1 MGCLWSIP
9 EIREDSTKSSS
20 GHISV
25 ENSVELSRGS
35 LRASAV
41 QLQKKTHKLKIEES
55 QSKFGDFSTR
65 IDDILN
71 MFDYNDKTKIN
82 KVLVKALPKMIV
94 DLKLPNHY
102 EPYEDTI
109 ISVLKDLYPKRRFR
123 GHHSKTGEI
132 EKGDDEVR
140 EEYVT
145 QDEWVNIME
154 RIYSYALLHD
164 PDSKRVYSSK
174 VTRLSVNATNL
185 SRLSMSSRASEAG
198 SNGRQSR
205 ASRIGSISTKSPL
218 RASSLR
224 PSSSTVGSSNVR
236 GLTSKSLRSASLK
249 ISMSSA
255 VGIGVV
261 SGSISSNGSRNSDK
275 SDDATTKS
283 KMSEDFS
290 RPKSNSVRL
299 VSDWR
304 TRDSDASFDSSGFM
318 NRDSMFSEGSG
329 KTPSLRGSEM
339 DSVADDGEEEDDS
352 DIISDD
358 SGGSD
363 DTTASDIQREDEFD
377 EVVEKVIKAAFFKL
391 GREEIDRNVV
401 LSVCRDIWSSFGR
414 AFDSKIDAINALED
428 FDLNHKA
435 VSLSNED
442 DLNAL
447 VGDLALDFV
456 CSMSRSEIRDLIAK
470 YKSS

>member
-1 MGCLWSIP
+1 MMS
-9 EIREDSTKSSS
+9 
-20 GHISV
+20 
-25 ENSVELSRGS
+25 
-35 LRASAV
+35 
-41 QLQKKTHKLKIEES
+41 
-55 QSKFGDFSTR
+55 
-65 IDDILN
+65 
-71 MFDYNDKTKIN
+71 
-82 KVLVKALPKMIV
+82 
-94 DLKLPNHY
+94 
-102 EPYEDTI
+102 
-109 ISVLKDLYPKRRFR
+109 PKRRFR
-123 GHHSKTGEI
+123 AHHSKTGEI